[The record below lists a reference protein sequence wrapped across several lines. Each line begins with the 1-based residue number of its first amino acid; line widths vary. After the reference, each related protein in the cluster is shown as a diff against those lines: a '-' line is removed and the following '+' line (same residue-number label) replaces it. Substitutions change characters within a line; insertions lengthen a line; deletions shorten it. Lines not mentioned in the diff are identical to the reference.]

1 MRAPRG
7 FKTAAVK
14 EGAAEPPTPDPEQ
27 TSKCRRRNPEFEVAL
42 GARIRA
48 TRIAAGMSQA
58 ALGVAVGVSFQ
69 QLQKYEQGKDRVSA
83 SSLQGIAAALG
94 VHPGSFFDGDVATPS
109 SSIPAVKSALRIAE
123 RIGRVRDPLVLR
135 RLMAL
140 VDVLAGVESG
150 EVEQPTPLAENEA
163 Y

>member
-1 MRAPRG
+1 MRAPRR
-7 FKTAAVK
+7 FKTATVK
-14 EGAAEPPTPDPEQ
+14 DGAAEPPTPVPEQ
-27 TSKCRRRNPEFEVAL
+27 TSKGRRRNPEFEVAL

-48 TRIAAGMSQA
+48 ARIAAGISQT

-94 VHPGSFFDGDVATPS
+94 VYPGSFFDGDVPAPS
-109 SSIPAVKSALRIAE
+109 GSIPAVKSALRIAE
-123 RIGRVRDPLVLR
+123 RIGRVRDPLIVR

-150 EVEQPTPLAENEA
+150 EVEQPTPLAEDEA
-163 Y
+163 S